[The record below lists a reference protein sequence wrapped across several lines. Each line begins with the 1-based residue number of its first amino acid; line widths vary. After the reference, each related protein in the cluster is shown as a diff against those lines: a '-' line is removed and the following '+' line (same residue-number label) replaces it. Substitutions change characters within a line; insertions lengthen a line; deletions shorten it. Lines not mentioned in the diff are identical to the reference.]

1 MSLDNF
7 IPEIWAAEI
16 NRVYYRSLVYGSP
29 AIINR
34 DYEGEIQAAGD
45 TVRINSIGDPTIGD
59 YVKNTDMAAV
69 ETLTDAQATLTI
81 DQQKFFNFQVDDIDK
96 AQQKPKVMAE
106 AMSRAGFGL
115 RNAVDNFIASLYT
128 DAAGAIGTTGSPKTV
143 TEPATTSNLTAYEY
157 LVDLGTVLD
166 EADVPSDGRFAVV
179 PSWYEGLLLKDQ
191 RFVSFGTVA
200 NRANLAGGQIG
211 EAAGFTLY
219 KSNNVP
225 NTTATKYRII
235 AGHPSAW
242 SFASQITSIEAYR
255 PEKRFGN
262 AVKGLL
268 VYGAKVVK
276 PAGLAVLVANK
287 S

>member
-1 MSLDNF
+1 MSLENF
-7 IPEIWAAEI
+7 IPEIWAAEL
-16 NRVYYRSLVYGSP
+16 NRAYMRALVYGSP
-29 AIINR
+29 ACVNR
-34 DYEGEIQAAGD
+34 DYEGEIRAAGD

-59 YVKNTDMAAV
+59 YTKNTNISAV
-69 ETLTDAQATLTI
+69 ETLTDAQATLLI
-81 DQQKFFNFQVDDIDK
+81 NQQKYFNFQVDDIDA

-106 AMSRAGFGL
+106 AMNRAGFGL
-115 RNAVDNFIASLYT
+115 RSAVDTYIASLYT
-128 DAAGAIGTTGSPKTV
+128 DAAGAIGSTGSPKTV

-157 LVDLGTVLD
+157 LVDLGVLLD
-166 EADVPSDGRFAVV
+166 EADVPADGRFAVV

-200 NRANLAGGQIG
+200 NRANLVGGAIG
-211 EAAGFTLY
+211 EAAGFTLL

-225 NTTATKYRII
+225 NTAATKYRII

-242 SFASQITSIEAYR
+242 SFASQIASIEAYR
-255 PEKRFGN
+255 PELRFGN

-268 VYGAKVVK
+268 VFGAKVVK
-276 PAGLAVLVANK
+276 PSGLAVLVANK

>member
-7 IPEIWAAEI
+7 NPTIWAAEL
-16 NRVYYRSLVYGSP
+16 NRVYVRALVYGSD
-29 AIINR
+29 IVVNK
-34 DYEGEIQAAGD
+34 DYEGEIRKAGD
-45 TVRINSIGDPTIGD
+45 SVKINSIGDPTIGD
-59 YVKNTDMAAV
+59 YVKNTDIAAV
-69 ETLTDAQATLTI
+69 ETLTDAQATLI
-81 DQQKFFNFQVDDIDK
+81 VDQQKYFNFGVDDIDA

-106 AMSRAGFGL
+106 AMARAGFGL
-115 RNAVDNFIASLYT
+115 RSAVDTYIAGLYT
-128 DAAGAIGTTGSPKTV
+128 DASGAIGTTGAPKTV
-143 TEPATTSNLTAYEY
+143 TEPATASNLTAYEY

-166 EADVPSDGRFAVV
+166 EADVPSDQRFAVV

-211 EAAGFTLY
+211 EAAGFTIL

-225 NTTATKYRII
+225 QTTATKYRIV

-242 SFASQITSIEAYR
+242 SFASQITTIEAYR
-255 PEKRFGN
+255 PEKRFAN

-268 VYGAKVVK
+268 VFGAKVVK
-276 PAGLAVLVANK
+276 PSGLAVLVANK